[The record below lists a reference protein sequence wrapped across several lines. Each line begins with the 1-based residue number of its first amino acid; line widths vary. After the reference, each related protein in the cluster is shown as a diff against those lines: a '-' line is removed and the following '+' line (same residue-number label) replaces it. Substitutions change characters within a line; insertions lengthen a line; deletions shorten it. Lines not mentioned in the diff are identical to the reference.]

1 MSTCGTVNKC
11 IPTFKLGIEVK
22 AMFIK
27 SHENV
32 NTPGV
37 DLLLKYWIMFINRVF
52 QKVIPGQ
59 LTQVNLEALGSLIS
73 SIEW

>member
-1 MSTCGTVNKC
+1 MSTCGTVNKG